1 MRFPHP
7 SRSVSVAVFFAF
19 QICLLA
25 STSAQSNDGSRS
37 SGAKQRDSGGQS
49 VSTTPVET
57 VVIPGPLRSFLRMA
71 GISQKISP
79 EEVMPIL
86 AHGISMQGY
95 RGGTETE
102 FLHLLDRYVHLAREV
117 RSLSDA

>member
-1 MRFPHP
+1 
-7 SRSVSVAVFFAF
+7 
-19 QICLLA
+19 
-25 STSAQSNDGSRS
+25 
-37 SGAKQRDSGGQS
+37 
-49 VSTTPVET
+49 
-57 VVIPGPLRSFLRMA
+57 GPLRSFLRMA

-102 FLHLLDRYVHLAREV
+102 FLHLLDRYVDLAREV
-117 RSLSDA
+117 RSLSDVNGTIRIAGCADANRLIVVLGYRTRGTCGQRDLSLVTADADRAFLTIDSGFPLT